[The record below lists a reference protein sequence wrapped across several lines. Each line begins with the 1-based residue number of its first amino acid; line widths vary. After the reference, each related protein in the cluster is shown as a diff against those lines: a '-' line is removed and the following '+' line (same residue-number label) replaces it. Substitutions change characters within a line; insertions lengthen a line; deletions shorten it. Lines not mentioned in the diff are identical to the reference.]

1 MGLLTDPN
9 SGGGN
14 ASRLVSLIV
23 SHHKKLSWLLYLAG
37 LVFLLVLAHPLYNE
51 KTYFSENA
59 LLPGLVTGS
68 FSEERAAVEFMSQLG
83 EENRKYPGHAP
94 FPWLEAQ
101 FKQMG
106 LEVILITV
114 TIIICCHYHHN
125 FITNTILIIRSTSS
139 SLV

>member
-23 SHHKKLSWLLYLAG
+23 SHHRKLSWLLYIAG

-59 LLPGLVTGS
+59 LLPGLVTGG

-106 LEVILITV
+106 LEVILILSLSSSVV
-114 TIIICCHYHHN
+114 TITII
-125 FITNTILIIRSTSS
+125 ITNTILIIRSTSS